1 MQKDEIMPRFKV
13 RYWVINTNIT
23 FFVLLFLLLISCR
36 PKEQGTTSSVRE
48 QFKPDTLSMLINY
61 DGSLFPLPSP
71 YQAAYLIK
79 KHNIPFNEKLANP
92 VEKAK
97 NHTTVF
103 KKALN
108 FGVYGTDLSYLNV
121 YNRTHQSISYLA
133 VLKKISEDLNLT
145 SAFDANFFANFEK
158 NLDGKD
164 SLLFQLSRSYRKID
178 SYLRENDRNE
188 VGALI
193 LAGGWIESLYILTQL
208 CESSP
213 NNREIINRIGEQ
225 KHPLDNLVE
234 VLTPYYYKSAEY
246 SEFVDMLID
255 LAYEF
260 DGIIYSYSYK
270 EPKVDVENKIIY
282 INSISRVVISEYH
295 LEVITNKIES
305 IRKHIVG

>member
-1 MQKDEIMPRFKV
+1 
-13 RYWVINTNIT
+13 
-23 FFVLLFLLLISCR
+23 
-36 PKEQGTTSSVRE
+36 VRE